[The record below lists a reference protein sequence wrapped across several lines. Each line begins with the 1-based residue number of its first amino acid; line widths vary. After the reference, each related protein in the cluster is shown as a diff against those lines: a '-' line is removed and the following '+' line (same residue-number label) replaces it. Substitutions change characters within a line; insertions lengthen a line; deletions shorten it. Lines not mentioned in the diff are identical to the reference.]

1 MITLPLR
8 KGAANAHYT
17 FDIQLGDNSLEFT
30 LNYITLAGPAWSVD
44 IRREGVLLVPG
55 AMLESG
61 ANILENYEADIGKL
75 YFIGEDVTLDN
86 LGVDNKLVWDE

>member
-8 KGAANAHYT
+8 TGAANAHYT
-17 FDIQLGDNSLEFT
+17 FDIQLGDNFLEFT

-44 IRREGVLLVPG
+44 IRREGVLLVAG

>member
-17 FDIQLGDNSLEFT
+17 FNIQLGENFLEFT

-44 IRREGVLLVPG
+44 IRRDDVLLAAG

-61 ANILENYEADIGKL
+61 ADILENYEAGIGKL

>member
-17 FDIQLGDNSLEFT
+17 FNIQLGENFLEFT

-44 IRREGVLLVPG
+44 IRRDDVLLAAG
-55 AMLESG
+55 AMLEPG
-61 ANILENYEADIGKL
+61 ADILENYEAL
-75 YFIGEDVTLDN
+75 SRYLHYV
-86 LGVDNKLVWDE
+86 LGRLSVQSLSMI